1 MTTLLNIM
9 LYVTIA
15 YPIFISII
23 AIAVTVRD
31 KRSAIRNRRR
41 ISERTL
47 FFIAIVGGAVAM
59 FITML
64 IIRHKTKHKRFMLG
78 LPIIIAAQIIILAV
92 TFNTSIQTTT
102 QTIKSD
108 KITNPVRLL
117 LVSDT
122 HSCDYGKEQAELMRA
137 IDRQKPD
144 AVLLVGDIF
153 DDNMHQENSEE
164 FVGIVSKKYPCYYVS
179 GNHEFWSKRADD
191 FKEIVEANGIP
202 VLEGDTRILEI
213 NGEKIAISGVDDP
226 DTDRYP
232 SRSILYKKQIEQL
245 KNSMDDSVFNVLLS
259 HRPERMDDF
268 SSLKADVV
276 LSGHAHGG
284 QWRIPFILQNGM
296 LAPDQGLFPKYGD
309 GIHIFGDTKLIVS
322 RGLARETTRVPRI
335 FNRPELVIVEFK

>member
-1 MTTLLNIM
+1 MTTLLHIM
-9 LYVTIA
+9 LCVTIA
-15 YPIFISII
+15 YPVFISII

-31 KRSAIRNRRR
+31 KRSAVRNRRR
-41 ISERTL
+41 IKERTL
-47 FFIAIVGGAVAM
+47 FFIAIIGGAVAM

-78 LPIIIAAQIIILAV
+78 LPIIIASQIIILTV
-92 TFNTSIQTTT
+92 TFNTSIQTTS
-102 QTIKSD
+102 QTIESD
-108 KITNPVRLL
+108 KITNPIRLL

-122 HSCDYGKEQAELMRA
+122 HSCDYGKEQAELMQA
-137 IDRQKPD
+137 IDKQKPD

-153 DDNMHQENSEE
+153 DDNMTQANSEE
-164 FVGIVSKKYPCYYVS
+164 FVEIISKKYSCYYVS

-191 FKEIVEANGIP
+191 FKEIVERDGIP
-202 VLEGDTRILEI
+202 VLEGDTHTLEI

-232 SRSILYKKQIEQL
+232 SRSIPYKKQIEQL
-245 KNSMDDSVFNVLLS
+245 SKSMDDSVFNVLLS

-268 SSLKADVV
+268 SSLNADIV

-296 LAPDQGLFPKYGD
+296 FAPDQGWFPKYGN
-309 GIHIFGDTKLIVS
+309 GMHSFGGTKLIVS

-335 FNRPELVIVEFK
+335 FNRPEMVVIEVK